1 MDPFRVKLLSL
12 SNEITDRELV
22 ELKFIC
28 KQHIPVGVLEKIKR
42 PLELFDELENRN
54 LLTSDNKEF
63 LAAILGGINR
73 LELRNDLL
81 GQAREDHSSPLNVI
95 QETLFDLYK
104 DVIGW
109 LQPLAWNKSFH
120 IHIKHIYTNLQMITR
135 TQHGRRTKREPLES
149 YFEIFQPRS
158 PSSKQRRIL
167 IEGQAGVG
175 KSTFASLMV
184 YDWACGNTNLQHF
197 KLVLFMELKQMKGNL
212 KSDIFELL
220 FPKDFYYSAD
230 FLFQYIVANQ
240 ENVLFILD
248 GYDEVNPSQLK
259 DAEDL
264 IMGKICR
271 NATVVVTSRPG
282 KGSRVHWFMDS
293 RIEITG
299 FTNENIHEFV
309 LKYFQ
314 DDVSMA
320 ESLIT
325 QLEMHPVAENIAR
338 IPLTAMLICAMWE
351 EMPQASV
358 LSSMTYLFIEL
369 TLLLVK
375 RYYARQ
381 PDENSFVPE
390 NISSLEDIP
399 DDLFQSLLS
408 LGEISLNGLLNDQLL
423 FDLCE
428 LEKKCTNKGAL
439 DVGFLSKELGASRLK
454 PVQKCRFSHRS
465 YQEFLAALWL
475 SHKIKQAF
483 SDRSVFDHV
492 SVYIMNCLSS
502 GLNSVLFL
510 FTPGLLGD
518 SFQPFLELL
527 LQEGAA
533 EVEEDESLRQSFF
546 EVCFLSLYESNQGH
560 LAYKLGSQMP
570 PGVVT
575 LHHFNAAP
583 YRLRAL
589 VYFLL
594 NNPSV
599 TSLVIEHSQVG
610 KQALQVL
617 ARFLPEMISIQGVHL
632 QSNMITDESF
642 SAFAK
647 SLSSVPHLEKLV
659 LADNLMTEHG
669 LGFLIS
675 AFKDLP
681 NLRQLD
687 IQGNKISGAG
697 FGTLAPALSHLP
709 KLEEL
714 WLGSPVVS
722 GKEEGQAGGE
732 SHSPK
737 DGNVSIALSET
748 AFNLLME
755 AANSHDT
762 LKTINL
768 SPYAVPV
775 GQDPAKFDKLKVS

>member
-1 MDPFRVKLLSL
+1 MSVF
-12 SNEITDRELV
+12 
-22 ELKFIC
+22 
-28 KQHIPVGVLEKIKR
+28 
-42 PLELFDELENRN
+42 
-54 LLTSDNKEF
+54 
-63 LAAILGGINR
+63 
-73 LELRNDLL
+73 
-81 GQAREDHSSPLNVI
+81 

-109 LQPLAWNKSFH
+109 LEPLAWNKSFH
-120 IHIKHIYTNLQMITR
+120 IHIKHIYTNLQMITQK
-135 TQHGRRTKREPLES
+135 QHGRSTKREPLES

-158 PSSKQRRIL
+158 RSTKQRRIL

-175 KSTFASLMV
+175 KTTFASLIV
-184 YDWACGNTNLQHF
+184 YDWACGNPKLQHF

-220 FPKDFYYSAD
+220 FPRDFSYSAD
-230 FLFQYIVANQ
+230 YLFQYIVANQ
-240 ENVLFILD
+240 ESVLFILD
-248 GYDEVNPSQLK
+248 GYDEVNPSQLR

-299 FTNENIHEFV
+299 FTNEDMHEFV
-309 LKYFQ
+309 VKYFE
-314 DDVSMA
+314 DDASMA
-320 ESLIT
+320 EGLIA

-351 EMPQASV
+351 EMPDAAL

-381 PDENSFVPE
+381 SDENGFDPG

-423 FDLCE
+423 FDVCE
-428 LEKKCTNKGAL
+428 LEKKCTNKGVL

-475 SHKIKQAF
+475 SRKIKHAF
-483 SDRSVFDHV
+483 TDRSVFDHV
-492 SVYIMNCLSS
+492 SVYVLNCLSS

-518 SFQPFLELL
+518 AFQPFLELL

-546 EVCFLSLYESNQGH
+546 EVCILSLYESNQGH

-575 LHHFNAAP
+575 LHHFKATP
-583 YRLRAL
+583 YSLRAL

-599 TSLVIEHSQVG
+599 TSLTIEHSRVD

-617 ARFLPEMISIQGVHL
+617 GRFLPEMVSIQEVHL
-632 QSNMITDESF
+632 TSNMITDEGL
-642 SAFAK
+642 SAFTQ

-659 LADNLMTEHG
+659 LAHNLVTDHG
-669 LGFLIS
+669 LKHLIS
-675 AFKDLP
+675 AFQDLP

-687 IQGNKISGAG
+687 LQGNKISGTG
-697 FGTLAPALSHLP
+697 FRALAPGLSLLP

-714 WLGSPVVS
+714 WLGSPMGS
-722 GKEEGQAGGE
+722 GTEEGQAG
-732 SHSPK
+732 K
-737 DGNVSIALSET
+737 
-748 AFNLLME
+748 
-755 AANSHDT
+755 
-762 LKTINL
+762 
-768 SPYAVPV
+768 Y
-775 GQDPAKFDKLKVS
+775 

>member
-1 MDPFRVKLLSL
+1 MF
-12 SNEITDRELV
+12 
-22 ELKFIC
+22 
-28 KQHIPVGVLEKIKR
+28 
-42 PLELFDELENRN
+42 
-54 LLTSDNKEF
+54 
-63 LAAILGGINR
+63 AA
-73 LELRNDLL
+73 
-81 GQAREDHSSPLNVI
+81 GQARESNVSSPLNAF

-104 DVIGW
+104 NVIGW

-120 IHIKHIYTNLQMITR
+120 IHIKHIYTNLQMITQ
-135 TQHGRRTKREPLES
+135 THHGRTVKREPLNT
-149 YFEIFQPRS
+149 YFEMFQSRPH
-158 PSSKQRRIL
+158 SSKQRRIL

-175 KSTFASLMV
+175 KSTFVSLIV
-184 YDWACGNTNLQHF
+184 YDWACGNPNLQHF
-197 KLVLFMELKQMKGNL
+197 KLVLYMELKQMKGNL

-220 FPKDFYYSAD
+220 FPRDFPYSAD
-230 FLFQYIVANQ
+230 YLFQYIIANQ

-248 GYDEVNPSQLK
+248 GYDEVSPSQLK
-259 DAEDL
+259 DTEDL
-264 IMGKICR
+264 IMGKIFR

-293 RIEITG
+293 RIKITG

-314 DDVSMA
+314 DDVPMA
-320 ESLIT
+320 ESLIA

-351 EMPQASV
+351 EMPQAAL
-358 LSSMTYLFIEL
+358 LSSMTSLFIEL

-381 PDENSFVPE
+381 SGENSYDPT
-390 NISSLEDIP
+390 NLSTLEDIP

-423 FDLCE
+423 FEVRE

-439 DVGFLSKELGASRLK
+439 DIGFLSKESGPSRLK
-454 PVQKCRFSHRS
+454 PVEKCRFSHRS

-475 SHKIKQAF
+475 SNKIKQAF
-483 SDRSVFDHV
+483 TDRSVFDHV

-502 GLNSVLFL
+502 ELNSVLFL

-518 SFQPFLELL
+518 AFQPFLELL

-533 EVEEDESLRQSFF
+533 EVEENESLRQSFF
-546 EVCFLSLYESNQGH
+546 EVCILALYESHQGH

-575 LHHFNAAP
+575 LHHLNATP
-583 YRLRAL
+583 YRVRAL

-594 NNPSV
+594 NNQTV
-599 TSLVIEHSQVG
+599 QSLLIEHSHVG

-617 ARFLPEMISIQGVHL
+617 ARFLPEMVCVQEVKL
-632 QSNMITDESF
+632 RSNMITDESLI
-642 SAFAK
+642 AFAK
-647 SLSSVPHLEKLV
+647 PLSCVPHLERLS
-659 LADNLMTEHG
+659 LAHNCITDHG

-681 NLRQLD
+681 NLQQLD
-687 IQGNKISGAG
+687 LQGNELSEAG
-697 FGTLAPALSHLP
+697 FRALSSALSLLP

-714 WLGSPVVS
+714 SLGCPVVS
-722 GKEEGQAGGE
+722 GTEEKPAGRY
-732 SHSPK
+732 SVVTS
-737 DGNVSIALSET
+737 VSLIV
-748 AFNLLME
+748 
-755 AANSHDT
+755 DYT
-762 LKTINL
+762 L
-768 SPYAVPV
+768 
-775 GQDPAKFDKLKVS
+775 F

>member
-1 MDPFRVKLLSL
+1 M
-12 SNEITDRELV
+12 
-22 ELKFIC
+22 
-28 KQHIPVGVLEKIKR
+28 
-42 PLELFDELENRN
+42 
-54 LLTSDNKEF
+54 
-63 LAAILGGINR
+63 
-73 LELRNDLL
+73 
-81 GQAREDHSSPLNVI
+81 NVI

-120 IHIKHIYTNLQMITR
+120 IHIKHIYTNLQMITQ
-135 TQHGRRTKREPLES
+135 TQHGRSTKREPLES
-149 YFEIFQPRS
+149 YFEIFRPRS

-175 KSTFASLMV
+175 KTTFASLMV
-184 YDWACGNTNLQHF
+184 YDWACGNPNLQHF

-212 KSDIFELL
+212 KNDIFELL
-220 FPKDFYYSAD
+220 FPRDFHYSAD
-230 FLFQYIVANQ
+230 YLFQYIVANQ

-248 GYDEVNPSQLK
+248 GYDEVNPSQLQ

-320 ESLIT
+320 ESLIA

-351 EMPQASV
+351 EMPKEAL

-381 PDENSFVPE
+381 PDESSFDPGS
-390 NISSLEDIP
+390 ISSLEDIP

-423 FDLCE
+423 FDVCE
-428 LEKKCTNKGAL
+428 LEKKCANKGAL

-483 SDRSVFDHV
+483 TDRSVFDHV

-546 EVCFLSLYESNQGH
+546 EVCILSLYESNQGH

-575 LHHFNAAP
+575 LHHFNATP

-617 ARFLPEMISIQGVHL
+617 ARFLPEMVSIQQVHL

-659 LADNLMTEHG
+659 LANNLVTDHG
-669 LGFLIS
+669 LEFLNS

-687 IQGNKISGAG
+687 LQGNKISGAG
-697 FGTLAPALSHLP
+697 FGTLAPALSLLP

-714 WLGSPVVS
+714 WLGIPVIS
-722 GKEEGQAGGE
+722 RTEEGQAGTY
-732 SHSPK
+732 S
-737 DGNVSIALSET
+737 V
-748 AFNLLME
+748 
-755 AANSHDT
+755 
-762 LKTINL
+762 
-768 SPYAVPV
+768 
-775 GQDPAKFDKLKVS
+775 

>member
-1 MDPFRVKLLSL
+1 MSVF
-12 SNEITDRELV
+12 
-22 ELKFIC
+22 
-28 KQHIPVGVLEKIKR
+28 
-42 PLELFDELENRN
+42 
-54 LLTSDNKEF
+54 
-63 LAAILGGINR
+63 
-73 LELRNDLL
+73 
-81 GQAREDHSSPLNVI
+81 

-120 IHIKHIYTNLQMITR
+120 IHIKHIYTNLQMITQ
-135 TQHGRRTKREPLES
+135 TKHGRSTKREPLES

-158 PSSKQRRIL
+158 HSSKQRRIL

-175 KSTFASLMV
+175 KTTFASLMV
-184 YDWACGNTNLQHF
+184 YDWACGNPNLQHF

-220 FPKDFYYSAD
+220 FPRDFYYSAD

-248 GYDEVNPSQLK
+248 GYDEVNPSQLQ

-271 NATVVVTSRPG
+271 NATVIVTSRPG

-309 LKYFQ
+309 LKYFE
-314 DDVSMA
+314 DDMPMA
-320 ESLIT
+320 ESLIA
-325 QLEMHPVAENIAR
+325 QLVMHPVAENIAR

-351 EMPQASV
+351 EMPQAA
-358 LSSMTYLFIEL
+358 LFSSMSYLFIEL

-381 PDENSFVPE
+381 SDENSFDPT
-390 NISSLEDIP
+390 NLSSLEDIP

-408 LGEISLNGLLNDQLL
+408 LGEISLNGLLSDQLL
-423 FDLCE
+423 FDVCE
-428 LEKKCTNKGAL
+428 LEKKCINKGAL
-439 DVGFLSKELGASRLK
+439 DIGFLSKELGASRLK

-483 SDRSVFDHV
+483 TDRSVFDHV

-502 GLNSVLFL
+502 ELSSVLFL

-518 SFQPFLELL
+518 AFQPFLELL

-546 EVCFLSLYESNQGH
+546 EVCILALYESNQGH

-575 LHHFNAAP
+575 LHHCKATP
-583 YRLRAL
+583 YKLRAL

-594 NNPSV
+594 HNPLV
-599 TSLVIEHSQVG
+599 TSLVIEHSRVD

-617 ARFLPEMISIQGVHL
+617 ARFLPEMVSIQEVHL
-632 QSNMITDESF
+632 QSNMITDESL
-642 SAFAK
+642 STFAE

-659 LADNLMTEHG
+659 LAHNLITDHG

-681 NLRQLD
+681 NLCQLD
-687 IQGNKISGAG
+687 LQGNKISRAG
-697 FGTLAPALSHLP
+697 FGIIAPALSLLP
-709 KLEEL
+709 KLKEL
-714 WLGSPVVS
+714 WLGCPVVS
-722 GKEEGQAGGE
+722 GTEEGQTGTYT
-732 SHSPK
+732 
-737 DGNVSIALSET
+737 V
-748 AFNLLME
+748 
-755 AANSHDT
+755 
-762 LKTINL
+762 
-768 SPYAVPV
+768 
-775 GQDPAKFDKLKVS
+775 